1 MRFNLNTA
9 NDLMAKYKMDALL
22 FIDPASLKYFGYD
35 LFFNGAKDWMLKP
48 GGTNDHGVINF
59 CLVPYKKNPVYIIS
73 ASTISSVD
81 TDVTEN
87 CDILPYGPF
96 IDLNQIKI
104 SSSESKNN
112 KNNIEKKLY
121 GLLKKG
127 IFKDQFEALGHAL
140 AKYNLEHSA
149 IAIEQDCISDALI
162 SNIKS
167 GFPLIRFHNGSEFI
181 RLIRMIKTP
190 EEISLIENC
199 FRITENAFLKALND
213 IEPNTVLE
221 NLKNVFKNEIYR
233 DDAIYEHFFIFPKG
247 LGMTDQNG
255 FVIEKNNV
263 LGFDVGII
271 SDGYISDT
279 GMTVFFGQY
288 QKDDLEIYKNLF
300 EMIETGVQ
308 SVKPGVRCSS
318 VYKKM
323 VEKMSSY
330 KFSGNTFE
338 GHGVGMS
345 FREYPAIN
353 SNIGYEYSNGFEN
366 ISSDFIIEKGMVI
379 NFETSYNVFDQK
391 TFQVE
396 KTVIVTDKGADSF
409 TFQNRQQPV
418 FI

>member
-1 MRFNLNTA
+1 
-9 NDLMAKYKMDALL
+9 
-22 FIDPASLKYFGYD
+22 
-35 LFFNGAKDWMLKP
+35 
-48 GGTNDHGVINF
+48 
-59 CLVPYKKNPVYIIS
+59 
-73 ASTISSVD
+73 
-81 TDVTEN
+81 
-87 CDILPYGPF
+87 
-96 IDLNQIKI
+96 
-104 SSSESKNN
+104 
-112 KNNIEKKLY
+112 
-121 GLLKKG
+121 
-127 IFKDQFEALGHAL
+127 
-140 AKYNLEHSA
+140 
-149 IAIEQDCISDALI
+149 
-162 SNIKS
+162 
-167 GFPLIRFHNGSEFI
+167 
-181 RLIRMIKTP
+181 
-190 EEISLIENC
+190 LIENC

-323 VEKMSSY
+323 VEKMGSY